1 MNKLT
6 ILVLAIVLT
15 GVLTGCAS
23 TPEIIIPP
31 LPLPDPPTLPTIAA
45 DEMLCLSDEA
55 YEALVER
62 DALRRE
68 YANRLRAIIEAH
80 NGSVR

>member
-1 MNKLT
+1 MRNFTKCLFAVT
-6 ILVLAIVLT
+6 LIAIIS
-15 GVLTGCAS
+15 GCAAR
-23 TPEIIIPP
+23 TEILIPA
-31 LPLPDPPTLPTIAA
+31 LPLPDPPTLPTIPA
-45 DEMLCLSDEA
+45 DEMTCLSDEA

-80 NGSVR
+80 NGTVR

>member
-6 ILVLAIVLT
+6 ILVLAM
-15 GVLTGCAS
+15 VLTGCAAR
-23 TPEIIIPP
+23 TEILIPA
-31 LPLPDPPTLPTIAA
+31 LPLPDPPTLPTIPA

-80 NGSVR
+80 NGTVR